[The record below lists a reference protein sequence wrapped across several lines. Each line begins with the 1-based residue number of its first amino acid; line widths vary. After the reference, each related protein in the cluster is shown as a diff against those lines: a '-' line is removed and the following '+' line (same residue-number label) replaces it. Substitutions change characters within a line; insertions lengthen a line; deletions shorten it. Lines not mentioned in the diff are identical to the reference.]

1 MLHEN
6 IPMKKIILIAIT
18 GFLALSFTSCKKDY
32 SCVCNVTATGYSET
46 LTYTYKETPKKA
58 KSFCD
63 DYKSGAVSYAVNNGY
78 ADASASCT
86 LSK

>member
-1 MLHEN
+1 M
-6 IPMKKIILIAIT
+6 
-18 GFLALSFTSCKKDY
+18 
-32 SCVCNVTATGYSET
+32 CNVTATGYSET